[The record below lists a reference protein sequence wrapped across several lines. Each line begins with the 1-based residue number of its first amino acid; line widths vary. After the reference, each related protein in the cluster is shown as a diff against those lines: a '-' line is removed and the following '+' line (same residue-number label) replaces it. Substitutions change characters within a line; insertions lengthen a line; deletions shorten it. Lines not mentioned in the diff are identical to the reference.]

1 MKFTKKMEV
10 MNNNILELVNKLKI
24 ELDSIEDIDNK
35 IDIFNEVKLSLKEV
49 SPMKH
54 HPTDF
59 VVWERADLVEVQ
71 KVNPNAVAPPEMELL
86 YQSIKNDG
94 YTMPV
99 VSFRQPDGT
108 VRIVDGFH
116 RRQIEQ
122 NHSDIS
128 DSTYGRIPTSFIRR
142 TQEDESNR
150 MASTIRHNR
159 ARGTHSIEIM
169 STIVA
174 ELVEMGK
181 GDRWICQHIGMSPD
195 ELLRLKQVTGVA
207 ALFNNKQFSDSW
219 EPDREF
225 YEEES

>member
-1 MKFTKKMEV
+1 MKMTE
-10 MNNNILELVNKLKI
+10 ILKEALEIVKQELV
-24 ELDSIEDIDNK
+24 SIENIDDQ
-35 IDIFNEVKLSLKEV
+35 IDVFNEVKLSLKEV

-71 KVNPNAVAPPEMELL
+71 KINPNAVAPPEMELL

-99 VSFRQPDGT
+99 VSFRQPDGS

-122 NHSDIS
+122 THKDIS
-128 DSTYGRIPTSFIRR
+128 DSTFGRIPTSFIRR

-195 ELLRLKQVTGVA
+195 ELLRLKQVTGLA
-207 ALFNNKQFSDSW
+207 SLFNNKQFSDSW
-219 EPDREF
+219 TPDKEF
-225 YEEES
+225 YEEEN